1 MPDNDIDQ
9 WARKFAADLIIGS
22 DRVPFDRVVRRHL
35 DDINQL
41 RGAGLTWS
49 SLAAAL
55 ERAGAVRNGGRPYS
69 PDQLRADV
77 SRLKRRR
84 NLTGHLPRPASA
96 NKDRDGKRANE
107 RSSPS
112 ED

>member
-1 MPDNDIDQ
+1 MREHDIDL

-41 RGAGLTWS
+41 RDAGLTWT

-55 ERAGAVRNGGRPYS
+55 ERAGAVRHGGRPYS

-77 SRLKRRR
+77 SRLKRR
-84 NLTGHLPRPASA
+84 NLTGHLPRPTALR
-96 NKDRDGKRANE
+96 KE
-107 RSSPS
+107 RGSVPLAKPPIALD
-112 ED
+112 E